1 VAAGA
6 FAFNLEFVIGKEEP
20 GQEPII

>member
-6 FAFNLEFVIGKEEP
+6 FAFNLEFVVGKEEP